1 MSKPAELPP
10 RRGRVEDARLITGQG
25 RYADDG
31 TLPNQAHAV
40 FVRSDRAHARILALD
55 TSQALAQPGVL
66 TVLTGKD
73 AEAAGFHTLPNF
85 MPAKGRN
92 GMELMAPPRPVLAG
106 DTVRFVGEIIAIVVA
121 QSREAAQDAAGL
133 INIDYEDLPP
143 VVSSL
148 TALGPGA
155 PQLHAAAPGN
165 LAFEIDIG
173 APDATAGALAQA
185 HKVVRLRVELPR
197 LVANPMEP
205 RSCNGAFN
213 PESQTYTLR
222 ACIQGAFHMRGQLA
236 RTMGVPIEKLRVLAD
251 DVGGSFGVRSNAYPE
266 DVAVLLA
273 ARHCGRPVR
282 WQGTRSESFVSDEQ
296 GRDSV
301 IEGELGLDQDGRM
314 VGMRFDFTGNLGAYP
329 TMIGPVVNT
338 LGASVC
344 LSGVYDIPATHARM
358 RVAYTN
364 TVPTAAYRGAG
375 RPLMSYAIERLVDQA
390 ALETGIDAAEL
401 RTRNFIPPAA
411 FPYKLANNTVYDCG
425 DFAAAQQR
433 AMQASG
439 WAGFA
444 TRREESKRRGRLRG
458 MGMACYI
465 EATNPGFLPADNVQI
480 RFTPQGDILLHAATQ
495 SNGQGHATSFAQ
507 VVSRVLGVPV
517 ERIHLATSTEAAPQ
531 LEGNL
536 TSGSRSLASLGSV
549 LMKAAEELIERG
561 KPLVGAILGASAE
574 TITFAQGVYYGPAA
588 STAGASTGESA
599 DATTGA
605 AISLLDLIARHASDS
620 PHPLNI
626 DFTGRFGATFPNG
639 CHIAEVEIDPATGE
653 VTLASYIACD
663 DVGNVVN
670 QQIVEGQVH
679 GGLAQGWG
687 EVFSEIAVY
696 DAVSGQLQAGSFLDY
711 AMPRAGWAGAA
722 SAVTTL
728 HAPVPTQ
735 VNPLGAKGAGEAG
748 VTGGVPALM
757 NAVCD
762 ALRQAGVTQF
772 DMPATP
778 ARIWQALQ
786 AAQRG

>member
-1 MSKPAELPP
+1 MNTTMKGQAELPP
-10 RRGRVEDARLITGQG
+10 RRGRVEDARLILGKG
-25 RYADDG
+25 RFADDG
-31 TLPNQAHAV
+31 ALPHQAHAV

-55 TSQALAQPGVL
+55 TSQALAHPGVL
-66 TVLTGKD
+66 TVLSGKD
-73 AEAAGFHTLPNF
+73 AEAAGCHSLPHF

-92 GMELMAPPRPVLAG
+92 GMGLMAPPRPVLAG

-133 INIDYEDLPP
+133 VSVDYEELPP

-148 TALGPGA
+148 TALSPVA

-173 APDATAGALAQA
+173 APDATAAALANA

-205 RSCNGAFN
+205 RSCSGAFD

-236 RTMGVPIEKLRVLAD
+236 RTMGLPIEKLRVLAD

-301 IEGELGLDQDGRM
+301 IEGELGLDQNGRM

-401 RTRNFIPPAA
+401 RARNFIPAAA

-433 AMQASG
+433 AMRAAD

-444 TRREESKRRGRLRG
+444 ARREEAKRRGRLRG
-458 MGMACYI
+458 IGMACYI

-561 KPLVGAILGASAE
+561 KPLVGAILGVSPE
-574 TITFAQGVYYGPAA
+574 RVSFAQGTYSAPPETTQGAA
-588 STAGASTGESA
+588 AGATV
-599 DATTGA
+599 
-605 AISLLDLIARHASDS
+605 SLLDLIAQHAGAS

-626 DFTGRFGATFPNG
+626 DFNGRFGATFPNG

-653 VTLASYIACD
+653 VTLAAYVACD

-670 QQIVEGQVH
+670 PQIVEGQVH

-696 DAVSGQLQAGSFLDY
+696 DESSGQLMAGSFLDY
-711 AMPRAGWAGAA
+711 AMPRAGWAGATSSVA
-722 SAVTTL
+722 AL

-778 ARIWQALQ
+778 ARVWRALQ
-786 AAQRG
+786 TVRQA